1 MEMEGRGQ
9 RMTTHESFLIF
20 IALSYLGYISLGAMT
35 GYFFGVDCGVSQLQR
50 EAIARG
56 YAEHLAT
63 GEWQWKGDGSK

>member
-1 MEMEGRGQ
+1 
-9 RMTTHESFLIF
+9 MTTHESFFIF
-20 IALSYLGYISLGAMT
+20 IALSYLIYISIGAIT
-35 GYFFGVDCGVSQLQR
+35 GFVFGFDCGLSQIQR